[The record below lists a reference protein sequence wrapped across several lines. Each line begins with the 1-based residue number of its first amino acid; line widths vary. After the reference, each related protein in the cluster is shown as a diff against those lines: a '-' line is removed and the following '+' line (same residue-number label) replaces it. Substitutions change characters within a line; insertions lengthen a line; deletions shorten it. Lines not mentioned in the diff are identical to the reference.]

1 MSPLNLLFLKILAFG
16 LLAVRWYCMPS
27 YCTVC
32 GVKLTAKNRISY
44 RPSSCRD
51 CELERK
57 RLYSLKRKLQK
68 EQEKEQQEGKSKGKN
83 CY

>member
-1 MSPLNLLFLKILAFG
+1 
-16 LLAVRWYCMPS
+16 MPN

-57 RLYSLKRKLQK
+57 RLYSLKRKIQNEL
-68 EQEKEQQEGKSKGKN
+68 EEKSSKAVKPVSKAT
-83 CY
+83 